1 MDDKLDIQLWH
12 DIHVRQKP
20 DKVVV
25 KLRNV
30 DGSFKESCITP
41 TVMYPLNGKPEV
53 FTYNNTCRTTDTE
66 LLKIFDS
73 VKYNVG
79 KCYQNTI
86 DLVAALRENGYDVK
100 PYVGWLYVSEHS
112 YPIHHCW
119 AVVNNHV
126 LDLSDDY
133 TIMFHGQNGKYFE
146 DCKTVEEQR
155 ELMADFR
162 KEAAKQPNSIRCAP
176 VGEPS
181 SFLLYIGCE
190 CEPNEGRKIYRDL
203 IKAYPNHPVHSN
215 VDSNG
220 LNATQRLFKEKGLMQ
235 SKE

>member
-1 MDDKLDIQLWH
+1 
-12 DIHVRQKP
+12 
-20 DKVVV
+20 
-25 KLRNV
+25 
-30 DGSFKESCITP
+30 
-41 TVMYPLNGKPEV
+41 
-53 FTYNNTCRTTDTE
+53 
-66 LLKIFDS
+66 
-73 VKYNVG
+73 
-79 KCYQNTI
+79 
-86 DLVAALRENGYDVK
+86 
-100 PYVGWLYVSEHS
+100 
-112 YPIHHCW
+112 
-119 AVVNNHV
+119 VVNNSV

-146 DCKTVEEQR
+146 NCKTVDEQR

-181 SFLLYIGCE
+181 FFLLYIGCE

-220 LNATQRLFKEKGLMQ
+220 LNATQRLFKEKGLM
-235 SKE
+235 